1 MSQTPEHGRPWLRLL
16 ICLTFLAPGLV
27 TGSSAQSA
35 NPCSS
40 SIVPPSPPATTIVFP
55 LSEVRRGLC
64 GTAYTVFEGV
74 NPEPMQVEILGLL
87 KNSRGPGQD
96 MILARLHGLKPEY
109 TGVVAGMSGSP
120 VYVEGKLL
128 GALSF
133 RIGQFSKEPIA
144 GITPIAEMLA
154 VRDGATTVAAGT
166 EKAATTPTLGGAS
179 ATPIE
184 TPLVF
189 SGFSQEAIDRF
200 GDRFRALGLSPV
212 MGLGSSASDLPQP
225 EPIVPGS
232 AVSAVLIR
240 GDLSMAGTCT
250 VSYVDK
256 SSLLACGH
264 PITQFGH
271 ISFPMTKATV
281 LATLPSPLN
290 AFKIITTTET
300 VGQFTED
307 RNAAIE
313 GRFGETAHMIPV
325 EIEITGDP
333 AAEGGAA
340 PKKTVQFEVADNKE
354 LTPSLMLV
362 SIFQSLQQNNLA
374 SAEASYRLS
383 GELTLEGERPVQ
395 LDALVSPN
403 ELNPAA
409 INAALYVNERFSRL
423 YGNATTKPVISGLHL
438 TLSSVG
444 PTRSATLEGVR
455 LSRNDVRP
463 GDSIDLEATLR
474 PVRSSPVILRLSVR
488 IPPGTAPGDLRL
500 VVGDSATA
508 DRMSLPN
515 SVQGQNISLADAVTQ
530 LNRTHANHRVYVTL
544 LTHDVQTSLEG
555 GTIGMVPLS
564 LANVYESQRS
574 EQKIQLNGESVEELG
589 SVEGGFAISGSQVLT
604 LKVK

>member
-1 MSQTPEHGRPWLRLL
+1 MSQTPGLGRSWLRLPL
-16 ICLTFLAPGLV
+16 SWTFLVSGWV
-27 TGSSAQSA
+27 TCSFAQSV
-35 NPCSS
+35 NPCSGA
-40 SIVPPSPPATTIVFP
+40 IVPPSPPATTVVFP
-55 LSEVRRGLC
+55 LSEVHRGLC

-120 VYVEGKLL
+120 VYVDGKLL

-133 RIGQFSKEPIA
+133 RIGQFSKEAIA

-154 VRDGATTVAAGT
+154 IRDGSATEPVETLKAVT
-166 EKAATTPTLGGAS
+166 AATSDGTS
-179 ATPIE
+179 VTPIE

-189 SGFSQEAIDRF
+189 SGFSQETINRF
-200 GDRFRALGLSPV
+200 DERFRALGLTPV
-212 MGLGSSASDLPQP
+212 MGLGSSGSELAQP

-232 AVSAVLIR
+232 AVSAILVR

-250 VSYVDK
+250 VSYLDK

-307 RNAAIE
+307 RNAAIL
-313 GRFGETAHMIPV
+313 GRFGENARMIPV

-333 AAEGGAA
+333 VAAGVAD
-340 PKKTVQFEVADNKE
+340 PRKTVHFEVVDNKE

-374 SAEASYRLS
+374 SAEASYRLA
-383 GELTLEGERPVQ
+383 GELTVEGQSPVK
-395 LDALVSPN
+395 LDAVVSPN

-409 INAALYVNERFSRL
+409 INAALYVNERFGRL
-423 YGNATTKPVISGLHL
+423 YGNTTTKPLISGLRL
-438 TLSSVG
+438 SLSSAG
-444 PTRSATLEGVR
+444 PAHSATLESVR
-455 LSRNDVRP
+455 LSRNEVRP
-463 GDSIDLEATLR
+463 GDRVDVEATLH
-474 PVRSSPVILRLSVR
+474 PVRSAPVILRLSVT
-488 IPPGTAPGDLRL
+488 IPPGTATGDLRL
-500 VVGDSATA
+500 VVSDGATA
-508 DRMSLPN
+508 DRISLPN
-515 SVQGQNISLADAVTQ
+515 SAQEQTLSLTDSVRQ

-555 GTIGMVPLS
+555 GTMGMVPLS

-574 EQKIQLNGESVEELG
+574 EQKIQLNGESMEELG
-589 SVEGGFAISGSQVLT
+589 SAEGGFSISGSQVFA
-604 LKVK
+604 LKVR